1 MSGLRSC
8 SGVIPL
14 GSGRGAGRAGR
25 GEAALWPVSAKTS
38 LSQPRSSALRRTA
51 TSSATASRASR
62 GLHGAECQPSV
73 LLQRPS
79 CSGPAQLA
87 TFHSPVGVA
96 AGVPGAAHASLTLE
110 RPRRCLSSLGEGGTR
125 CDRGSFPWGLGGSW
139 PAPDCWTSQSR
150 RTLQALQPARAGPY
164 RTLQHT
170 STSCS
175 FVS

>member
-1 MSGLRSC
+1 M
-8 SGVIPL
+8 
-14 GSGRGAGRAGR
+14 GRAGLAVGKR
-25 GEAALWPVSAKTS
+25 RCGQSPRRPPSASPAPVPFAARPPPAPRLLGLLVGSTVLSVS
-38 LSQPRSSALRRTA
+38 PRSCCSAPPAL
-51 TSSATASRASR
+51 
-62 GLHGAECQPSV
+62 GLLSWPPFTH
-73 LLQRPS
+73 L
-79 CSGPAQLA
+79 SGSQQEFLVQHMLA
-87 TFHSPVGVA
+87 
-96 AGVPGAAHASLTLE
+96 LTLE